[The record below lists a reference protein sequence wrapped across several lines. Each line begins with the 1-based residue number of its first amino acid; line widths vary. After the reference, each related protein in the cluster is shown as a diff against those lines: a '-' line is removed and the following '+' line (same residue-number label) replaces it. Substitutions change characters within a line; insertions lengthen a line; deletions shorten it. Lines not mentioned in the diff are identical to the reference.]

1 MPAAAGITLSPKT
14 WLTTTVLLVP
24 LDEHDLQPIEC
35 GPNGDGYPLQLPKKF
50 YKDHAAAIALSY
62 RMLRVGLAVGRLA
75 GLPLPVL
82 PEGGGGAPQV
92 ADLVNEVCTAMDK
105 DLSGAVKAAL
115 GSAED
120 ALKASRAVEAKTAAK
135 VTKATGPAYHKLK
148 ALLEKEHPSWR
159 ASLSAAPVPNAA
171 GQVGWVT
178 NENAAA
184 WQARSL

>member
-1 MPAAAGITLSPKT
+1 MGKASRS
-14 WLTTTVLLVP
+14 
-24 LDEHDLQPIEC
+24 QS
-35 GPNGDGYPLQLPKKF
+35 F
-50 YKDHAAAIALSY
+50 
-62 RMLRVGLAVGRLA
+62 A

-82 PEGGGGAPQV
+82 REGGGGAPQV

-105 DLSGAVKAAL
+105 DLSGAVKTAL

-148 ALLEKEHPSWR
+148 ALLEQEHPSWR

>member
-1 MPAAAGITLSPKT
+1 MERRAEAKAESKAEAKRRALVAKLTGKGFDLSLVEAAMGKASRS
-14 WLTTTVLLVP
+14 
-24 LDEHDLQPIEC
+24 QS
-35 GPNGDGYPLQLPKKF
+35 F
-50 YKDHAAAIALSY
+50 
-62 RMLRVGLAVGRLA
+62 A

-82 PEGGGGAPQV
+82 PDVGGGASQV

-105 DLSGAVKAAL
+105 DLSGAVKKAL

-184 WQARSL
+184 WQARSF